1 MPYFPDRFLMDTTLN
16 MTKGLR
22 TVVLCKVK
30 SKILYTNALVT
41 GVLDTNVQI
50 VSDCSASC

>member
-1 MPYFPDRFLMDTTLN
+1 MDTTLN